1 MMKFILT
8 LLTLC
13 GIFAFISPAQARVDI
28 LPKKIV
34 LDDKMRSTDITLMN
48 LGDKTGTLR
57 LSIISYRQDE
67 DGTYH
72 LLDAPL
78 SPAFDPETIVRF
90 SPRQFTLPPGGR
102 QKIRISV
109 QRPAE
114 LPDGEYRFHIKAI
127 SFDTQSPLGGGSA
140 PPAERGSNFDID
152 MNVAVAIPVIV
163 RKGDLTSTARIE
175 NIGLLGPSENQYGAP
190 ALTFDIVR
198 TGTAG
203 TLGTIHAFW
212 EPAGTS
218 DSLKIAGVGNVNVFS
233 EVQKRT
239 MVVPLHETIMGA
251 GKIRIRYTSD
261 QGDKS
266 VIDEV
271 VVER

>member
-1 MMKFILT
+1 MTKSIFYFIGFF
-8 LLTLC
+8 LLL
-13 GIFAFISPAQARVDI
+13 AFLSPAEARVDI

-34 LDDKMRSTDITLMN
+34 LDDKVRSTDITLMN
-48 LGDKTGTLR
+48 LGDKTGTIR

-67 DGTYH
+67 SGTYQ

-78 SPAFDPETIVRF
+78 NPAFDPEKNVRF

-102 QKIRISV
+102 QKIRLSV
-109 QRPAE
+109 QRPAD
-114 LPDGEYRFHIKAI
+114 LPDGEYRFHVKAI
-127 SFDTQSPLGGGSA
+127 SYDTANPLGNSSS
-140 PPAERGSNFDID
+140 AERGSNLAID
-152 MNVAVAIPVIV
+152 MNIAVAIPVIV

-175 NIGLLGPSENQYGAP
+175 NIGLLGPSENQYGSP
-190 ALTFDIVR
+190 ALTFDIAR

-212 EPAGTS
+212 EPAGS
-218 DSLKIAGVGNVNVFS
+218 SESLKIAGVGNVNVFG
-233 EVQKRT
+233 EIPKRT
-239 MVVPLHETIMGA
+239 MVIPLHQTIMGA

-261 QGDKS
+261 QGDKG